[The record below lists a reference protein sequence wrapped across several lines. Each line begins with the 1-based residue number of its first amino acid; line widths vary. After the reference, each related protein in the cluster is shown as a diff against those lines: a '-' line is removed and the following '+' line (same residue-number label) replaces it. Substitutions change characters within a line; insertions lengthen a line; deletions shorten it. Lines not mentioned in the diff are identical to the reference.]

1 MALNKVEICGV
12 NTSRLP
18 VLTNEEKELLFEKI
32 KKGDKEARELYIKGN
47 LRLVLSVIKRFSGSN
62 ENADDLFQIGCIGL
76 IKAIDHFNL
85 EFDVKF
91 STYAVPMILGEIK
104 RFMRDD
110 GMIKISRTMKENGW
124 KVKLAAQRLGQE
136 LGRQA
141 TVDEIA
147 AATELE
153 PEEIAVAIEANRD
166 VDSIYRPV
174 YQPEGKEIYL
184 IDQVVAGENASVG
197 YVSRTAA
204 VRGNTG
210 EADSGVDAEK
220 EKVINH
226 VLLEQLLGTLEEKE
240 RRLITL
246 RYYEDK
252 TQTQVA
258 AELGISQVQVSRLEK
273 KILLRLRQEVE

>member
-1 MALNKVEICGV
+1 MDAM
-12 NTSRLP
+12 
-18 VLTNEEKELLFEKI
+18 ELL
-32 KKGDKEARELYIKGN
+32 KKARAGDRHARDQMVEENVG
-47 LRLVLSVIKRFSGSN
+47 LVWNIVKRFNGRGYDP
-62 ENADDLFQIGCIGL
+62 EDLFQIGCIGL

-91 STYAVPMILGEIK
+91 STYAVPMIMGEIK

-153 PEEIAVAIEANRD
+153 PEEIAVA
-166 VDSIYRPV
+166 YRPV

-197 YVSRTAA
+197 YVSRTAV
-204 VRGNTG
+204 VRGNSG

-273 KILLRLRQEVE
+273 KILLRLRQEVR

>member
-1 MALNKVEICGV
+1 MPVYKVEICGV
-12 NTSRLP
+12 NTSKLP
-18 VLTNEEKELLFEKI
+18 LLSNEEKEELFRRI
-32 KKGDKEARELYIKGN
+32 LKGDREAREQYIKGN
-47 LRLVLSVIKRFSGSN
+47 LRLVLSVIQRFSGSR
-62 ENADDLFQIGCIGL
+62 ENVDDLFQIGCIGL

-91 STYAVPMILGEIK
+91 STYAVPMIMGEIK

-184 IDQVVAGENASVG
+184 IDQVVAGEMPVSVMCPG
-197 YVSRTAA
+197 LQWY
-204 VRGNTG
+204 G
-210 EADSGVDAEK
+210 
-220 EKVINH
+220 
-226 VLLEQLLGTLEEKE
+226 GTPGKL
-240 RRLITL
+240 TP
-246 RYYEDK
+246 
-252 TQTQVA
+252 
-258 AELGISQVQVSRLEK
+258 GWMPK
-273 KILLRLRQEVE
+273 KKR

>member
-1 MALNKVEICGV
+1 MDAM
-12 NTSRLP
+12 
-18 VLTNEEKELLFEKI
+18 ELL
-32 KKGDKEARELYIKGN
+32 KKARAGDRHARDQMVEENVG
-47 LRLVLSVIKRFSGSN
+47 LVWNIVKRFNGRGYDP
-62 ENADDLFQIGCIGL
+62 EDLFQIGCIGL

-91 STYAVPMILGEIK
+91 STYAVPMIMGEIK

-166 VDSIYRPV
+166 VDYIYLPV

-197 YVSRTAA
+197 YVSRTAV
-204 VRGNTG
+204 VRGNSG

-273 KILLRLRQEVE
+273 KILLRLRQEVR